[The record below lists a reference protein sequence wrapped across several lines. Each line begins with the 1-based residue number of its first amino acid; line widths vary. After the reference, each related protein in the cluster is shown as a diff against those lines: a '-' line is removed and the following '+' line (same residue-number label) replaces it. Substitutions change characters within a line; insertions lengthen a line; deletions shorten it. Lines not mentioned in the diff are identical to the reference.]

1 MELIHGA
8 HKFGQEDVIGNMP
21 DNVITNILDRL
32 PLRDAV
38 RTDILSKNWRFKWT
52 MLSQLIFDERF
63 FAHLSQTEDKNNH
76 VRVISRLLL
85 HLRGT
90 ITKFVL
96 SIDKHGYTVL
106 NDEDISHWILFLSRK
121 GIKDLTIQKGD
132 RSLLKLPIHLF
143 SCLELKHLK
152 LFNCYFNP
160 PPTFHGFPN
169 LLSLELCMVKFESGK
184 FGEFFT
190 QSPVLE
196 ILDMSF
202 PNSKSFVKMAE
213 IANLASIKILSMLL
227 CNFDYTLS
235 SSTIFELLGFLPK
248 IQELHL
254 DFLWCKLTEDAAKKR
269 FPINFPSLKTLKLTR
284 IDLSDEIMLSFAFE
298 LIGSFQNLEILEI
311 TARDLV
317 DSPTPEICSLE
328 VDYNTMGSLKLRSVV
343 FTYYKGSENELCLVK
358 YLLACSPF
366 LKKIVI
372 RPCSFLESD
381 KKFMFARKLLKLHRA
396 SSAVDIDLY

>member
-254 DFLWCKLTEDAAKKR
+254 DFLWCKVRLSCFFEVYFFILSKMTFFSLR
-269 FPINFPSLKTLKLTR
+269 FS
-284 IDLSDEIMLSFAFE
+284 
-298 LIGSFQNLEILEI
+298 
-311 TARDLV
+311 
-317 DSPTPEICSLE
+317 
-328 VDYNTMGSLKLRSVV
+328 
-343 FTYYKGSENELCLVK
+343 
-358 YLLACSPF
+358 
-366 LKKIVI
+366 
-372 RPCSFLESD
+372 
-381 KKFMFARKLLKLHRA
+381 
-396 SSAVDIDLY
+396 